1 MKSNWDKAAS
11 NYVDIIGETGSHSQR
26 TYITP
31 AMLEMVGN
39 IKDKKVLDLGC
50 GEGYFSRKVAELG
63 AEVTGI
69 DISAELVKIAKEKE
83 KRKSLG
89 IKYHNLSSESLDG
102 IKDSSFDLIVSN
114 MVLHNVKNLE
124 ATFAECSR
132 VLKNNGRLIFVIIH
146 PLVDTMKMASFD
158 NDLQGLFVKLRI
170 YGKQCT
176 VPHRTH
182 WNKGVVLYHRPFQ
195 YYFNH
200 LFKSGFSISKF
211 DEISLKHRSPMA
223 EASLL
228 SRLLMRLNVFGK
240 FFFPDKSVKSI
251 IGNETVLEFW
261 EQMPSF
267 VAIEATKNSK

>member
-11 NYVDIIGETGSHSQR
+11 NYVDIVGETGSHSQR

-31 AMLEMVGN
+31 AMLGMIGN
-39 IKDKKVLDLGC
+39 VRGKKVLDLGS

-69 DISAELVKIAKEKE
+69 DISSELVKIAKEKE
-83 KRKSLG
+83 KKSPMG

-102 IKDSSFDLIVSN
+102 IPDSSFDLIVSN
-114 MVLHNVKNLE
+114 MVLHNVKNID

-132 VLKNNGRLIFVIIH
+132 VLKDDGRFVFVIIH

-158 NDLQGLFVKLRI
+158 RDLQGIFIKLRI

-182 WNKGVVLYHRPFQ
+182 WNKGVVLYHRSFNH
-195 YYFNH
+195 YFKH
-200 LFKSGFSISKF
+200 LFKHGFSISKF

-240 FFFPDKSVKSI
+240 LFFSDKSAKPM

-261 EQMPSF
+261 EQIPSF
-267 VAIEATKNSK
+267 VAVEATKNL

>member
-158 NDLQGLFVKLRI
+158 NDLQGFSSSSEFMASNALFHI
-170 YGKQCT
+170 
-176 VPHRTH
+176 
-182 WNKGVVLYHRPFQ
+182 VLIGTRE
-195 YYFNH
+195 
-200 LFKSGFSISKF
+200 LFSITVHFNIILIICSKVAF
-211 DEISLKHRSPMA
+211 LYPN
-223 EASLL
+223 
-228 SRLLMRLNVFGK
+228 LMK
-240 FFFPDKSVKSI
+240 FH
-251 IGNETVLEFW
+251 
-261 EQMPSF
+261 
-267 VAIEATKNSK
+267 